1 MAKPAY
7 MVFGVDIDDSDKFRQ
22 YGEGAAPL
30 LVEFDASVLAAT
42 NNVEILDGSWER
54 QRATVLKFPSV
65 NEARALW
72 ESPQYAPLK
81 TLRESCSRSDI
92 VLVEGMAD
100 EDPDAASADEGV
112 AHYMLG
118 GNDTLG
124 DTAWITEYQAKVP
137 PISAKYGLEAL
148 VISDQF
154 EILDG
159 SWPVPEPD
167 AVFKEICPVPVKP
180 PETLRS
186 WMNTAW
192 AENGASVAFY
202 SYCRLSNLALAR
214 STFASISSAD
224 LVHTIG
230 FGCSLWWER

>member
-7 MVFGVDIDDSDKFRQ
+7 LVFGVDIDDSDKFRQ

-30 LVEFDASVLAAT
+30 LGEFDASVLAAT
-42 NNVEILDGSWER
+42 NNVEILDGNWER

-72 ESPQYAPLK
+72 ESPKYAPLK
-81 TLRESCSRSDI
+81 ALRESCSRSDI

-118 GNDTLG
+118 GNDALG
-124 DTAWITEYQAKVP
+124 DTAWIAEYQAKVP

-148 VISDQF
+148 VASDQF

-159 SWPVPEPD
+159 SWPRQQMILLRFPSEEAYRGFWSDPD
-167 AVFKEICPVPVKP
+167 YLPLKR
-180 PETLRS
+180 LRED
-186 WMNTAW
+186 NTH
-192 AENGASVAFY
+192 GDHI
-202 SYCRLSNLALAR
+202 
-214 STFASISSAD
+214 TFPGRFDPI
-224 LVHTIG
+224 
-230 FGCSLWWER
+230 